1 MIVAMQEKAT
11 DEQIDAVISAME
23 EAGVDVHRTT
33 GEFQTILAAVGPTAT
48 LDLAKFEML
57 PGVLHVHRISSPYKL
72 AGRAF
77 RPEGTVVEFPN
88 GARIGGPQVAVIAG
102 PCAVESRTQ
111 ILIIAQFVK
120 RAGGKFLRGGAFK
133 PRSSPYAFQGLGIPG
148 LEVMRDA
155 ADANGLCIVSEVME
169 IGQIEPMLPYVDCF
183 QVGARNMQNFNL
195 LRELGQVRKPIL
207 LKRGIAATI
216 EELLLSSEYI
226 LSGGNYDV
234 ILCERGI
241 RTYETATRNTMDISA
256 IPVLKKLSHLPVIAD
271 PSHGTGRRDMVP
283 AMAKAAVAAG
293 ADGLIMEI
301 HPNADKA
308 VSDAAQTL
316 YLDQFEKL
324 VGELRVIAEA
334 VGRTL

>member
-11 DEQIDAVISAME
+11 EEQIDAVIEVMA

-33 GEFQTILAAVGPTAT
+33 GATQTILAAVGSTAS
-48 LDLAKFEML
+48 LDLSKFEVL

-77 RPEGTVVEFPN
+77 RPEGTVVEFAN
-88 GARIGGPQVAVIAG
+88 GAKIGGEQVAIIAG
-102 PCAVESRTQ
+102 PCAIEDREQ
-111 ILIIAQFVK
+111 IFAIAACVK
-120 RAGGKFLRGGAFK
+120 GAGGGFLRGGAFK
-133 PRSSPYAFQGLGIPG
+133 PRSSPYSFQGLGIPG
-148 LEVMRDA
+148 LELMREA
-155 ADANGLCIVSEVME
+155 AEAHGLGTVSEVME
-169 IGQIEPMLPYVDCF
+169 IAQIEAMLPYVDCF

-207 LKRGIAATI
+207 LKRGIAATV

-241 RTYETATRNTMDISA
+241 RTYETSTRNTMDIAA
-256 IPVLKKLSHLPVIAD
+256 IPVVKKLSHLPIVGD

-293 ADGLIMEI
+293 ADAIMMEI

-308 VSDAAQTL
+308 ASDAAQTL
-316 YLDQFEKL
+316 FLDQFEKL
-324 VGELRVIAEA
+324 VGELRVIASA